1 MAQKKF
7 DKTLSS
13 SGLGMVAPQRVVGV
27 RAAMTMGIVATTVAG
42 AALATAIALPLAL
55 NARTR
60 KRLRWLEEDID
71 AIVEE
76 LDEIERALL
85 K

>member
-1 MAQKKF
+1 
-7 DKTLSS
+7 
-13 SGLGMVAPQRVVGV
+13 MVAPQRVAGV
-27 RAAMTMGIVATTVAG
+27 RAAMTMGIVGATAAT

-60 KRLRWLEEDID
+60 KRIRWIEEDID
-71 AIVEE
+71 AIVGE

>member
-1 MAQKKF
+1 MAHKKF
-7 DKTLSS
+7 DKMFS
-13 SGLGMVAPQRVVGV
+13 SGVGMVAPQRVAGV
-27 RAAMTMGIVATTVAG
+27 RAAMTMGIVATTTAV

-60 KRLRWLEEDID
+60 RRMSWLEEDID
-71 AIVEE
+71 ALVEE

>member
-1 MAQKKF
+1 
-7 DKTLSS
+7 
-13 SGLGMVAPQRVVGV
+13 MVAPQRVAGV
-27 RAAMTMGIVATTVAG
+27 RAAMTMGIVGATAAT

-60 KRLRWLEEDID
+60 KRIRWIEEDID

>member
-1 MAQKKF
+1 MSHKRF
-7 DKTLSS
+7 DRVLSQS
-13 SGLGMVAPQRVVGV
+13 SVGMVAPQRVAGV
-27 RAAMTMGIVATTVAG
+27 RAAMTMGIVGATAAT

-60 KRLRWLEEDID
+60 KRIRWIEEDID